1 METGAIHRH
10 RGPRGSRKCRRG
22 RLQGPGDTR
31 TDAPGRQLETGVREG
46 HGLSSQKRPYAPS
59 PAFRVLRARGRRQW
73 GPLPLPSSGR
83 PVIGRN
89 CPNMPVLEAV
99 SETAGQATRTQR
111 EDFWWELLSKGEN
124 TAVILEH
131 IHSFYS
137 LGNLESIKHIKLR
150 QMIPDYASFQ
160 TADVIETSM
169 LF

>member
-1 METGAIHRH
+1 MQERQAS
-10 RGPRGSRKCRRG
+10 GSGGHMDRRPP
-22 RLQGPGDTR
+22 QAAGD
-31 TDAPGRQLETGVREG
+31 GHREG
-46 HGLSSQKRPYAPS
+46 HRLSSQKRPYAPS
-59 PAFRVLRARGRRQW
+59 PAFRVLCARGRRQW
-73 GPLPLPSSGR
+73 GPLPLPSGGR

-99 SETAGQATRTQR
+99 SETAGQAARTQR
-111 EDFWWELLSKGEN
+111 EGFWWELLSKGEN